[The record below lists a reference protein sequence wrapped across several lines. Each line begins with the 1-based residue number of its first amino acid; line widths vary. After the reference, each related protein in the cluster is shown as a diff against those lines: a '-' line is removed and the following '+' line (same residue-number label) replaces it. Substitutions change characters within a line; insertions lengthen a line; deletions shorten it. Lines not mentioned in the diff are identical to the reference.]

1 MSDTTTSDIK
11 WTREELIL
19 ALELY
24 QSTDRAGV
32 KSDADVEALSETL
45 RGLSIHDSGSDATKF
60 RSVTGVKEQVNRF
73 AKCHGGDATSRS
85 QPSKKM
91 EAVWALY
98 GDRPEATRTMAA
110 AVRSAF
116 KS

>member
-1 MSDTTTSDIK
+1 MSEVTTADTK

-24 QSTDRAGV
+24 QSTDRVGV

-45 RGLSIHDSGSDATKF
+45 RGLSIHDGAAGAAKF
-60 RSVTGVKEQVNRF
+60 RSATGVKEQVNRF
-73 AKCHGGDATSRS
+73 AKCHGGAAASRS

-91 EAVWALY
+91 EGVWALY
-98 GDRPEATRTMAA
+98 GDRPEATRTVAA
-110 AVRSAF
+110 AIRSAF
-116 KS
+116 GS